1 MRLYKT
7 KIPAVAQR
15 IIDRLVDDEDILVEN
30 KAEANLDIE
39 AVLREYLRV
48 ERELTEE
55 SKDHMEKRAMSYS
68 QFGRVKRELSERK
81 GIGSGEEALSW
92 IATQILETFMHSP
105 HIDDVFGEDVDM
117 RRKIKDIL
125 KASMQVD
132 EELDQ
137 EVRQRIKNIE
147 EGTASWDIEY
157 KNKMNEIRRKHG
169 LDS

>member
-7 KIPAVAQR
+7 KIPAVAAR
-15 IIDRLVDDEDILVEN
+15 IIDQLAADEDILAEN
-30 KAEANLDIE
+30 KDEAYLDVE
-39 AVLREYLRV
+39 AVLREYLRI

-55 SKDHMEKRAMSYS
+55 SKDNMERRGLSYA

-81 GIGSGEEALSW
+81 GIGSGEEVLSW
-92 IATQILETFMHSP
+92 ITTQILEAFMHSP
-105 HIDDVFGEDVDM
+105 HIDEVFGEDGNM
-117 RRKIKDIL
+117 RRKIKEIL
-125 KASMQVD
+125 HTAMSMD
-132 EELDQ
+132 DDLDQ

-147 EGTASWDIEY
+147 EGTAAWDVEY